1 MKLNEKGLKK
11 IQRWQDAKRLGY
23 AYPIEEVEF
32 ELDDFKV
39 SAKQYETQN
48 FDITIGMDLDRTYS
62 NNLKKLIKKAVK
74 RNV

>member
-23 AYPIEEVEF
+23 AYPIDEIEF

-39 SAKQYETQN
+39 SVKQDETKT
-48 FDITIGMDLDRTYS
+48 FDITKGMDLDRTYS
-62 NNLKKLIKKAVK
+62 NNLKKLIKKAAK